1 MFIGGADVPKTKM
14 NPQPPIP
21 RQPRRPAAWFNHL
34 LHLMA
39 APRSCGKRRVS
50 LLPSLSVEIIVALLK
65 AGADVSAAEYPS
77 GDDRVDEVLERY
89 GAGR

>member
-1 MFIGGADVPKTKM
+1 
-14 NPQPPIP
+14 
-21 RQPRRPAAWFNHL
+21 
-34 LHLMA
+34 
-39 APRSCGKRRVS
+39 
-50 LLPSLSVEIIVALLK
+50 VALLK